1 MKNQIE
7 TPVPGD
13 IQIDDQV
20 ICEYVADAVLE
31 FEGVSRLSGSYID
44 NFQELLGR
52 DTSTSGIKV
61 NREDNNVSVWIHI
74 IVYYGVNIPQLSYD
88 IQNKIKEV
96 IEKYVGFNVVE
107 VNIDIEGIDKPN
119 NKN

>member
-1 MKNQIE
+1 MSNQVEQVIGE
-7 TPVPGD
+7 

-20 ICEYVADAVLE
+20 ICEYVADTVLS

-52 DTSTSGIKV
+52 DTSTSGIKI

-74 IVYYGVNIPQLSYD
+74 IVYYGINIPQLAYD
-88 IQNKIKEV
+88 IQNRIKDV
-96 IEKYVGFNVVE
+96 VEKFTDINVVE

-119 NKN
+119 K